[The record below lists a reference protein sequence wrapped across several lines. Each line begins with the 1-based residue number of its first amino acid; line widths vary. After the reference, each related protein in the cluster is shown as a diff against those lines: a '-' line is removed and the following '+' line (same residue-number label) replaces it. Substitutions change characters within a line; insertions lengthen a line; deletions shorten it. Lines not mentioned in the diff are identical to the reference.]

1 MRTEDENKYID
12 KLTGSAM
19 KDSGMPTMPASFTD
33 RFMQRLLNRLAW
45 KEIMTEFAWKAALVL
60 VLLVFAAAVFF
71 IPQFSYFL
79 KILTGLNTTWQLLF
93 YPAIL
98 IVFILVVDQ
107 VLLKYLFYRRKL

>member
-1 MRTEDENKYID
+1 MRTEDENKNID
-12 KLTGSAM
+12 RLTGSAM
-19 KDSGMPTMPASFTD
+19 KDSGMPSMPASFTD

-45 KEIMTEFAWKAALVL
+45 KEIMAEFAWKAALVM

-71 IPQFSYFL
+71 IPRFSHFL
-79 KILTGLNTTWQLLF
+79 KIFTGLSATWQLLF

-107 VLLKYLFYRRKL
+107 VLLKYMIIRKKQ